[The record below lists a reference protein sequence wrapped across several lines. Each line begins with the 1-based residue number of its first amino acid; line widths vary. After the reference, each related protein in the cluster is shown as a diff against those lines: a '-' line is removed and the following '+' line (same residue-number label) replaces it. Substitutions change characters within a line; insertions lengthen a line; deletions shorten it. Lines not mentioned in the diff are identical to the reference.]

1 MNLVKDILGAK
12 DRELWSVK
20 PDDTIFD
27 AIKVMADKGISAVL
41 VMDGDKLAGIVTE
54 RDYARKVVLEGK
66 SSRESAVNEVMTS
79 KILCVAPDQTID
91 QCMALMT
98 EKRIRH
104 LPVLEGGSVVGIVSI
119 GDLVKAVMSDQKELI
134 DQLKHYIAG

>member
-104 LPVLEGGSVVGIVSI
+104 LPVLEDGSVVGIVSI

>member
-91 QCMALMT
+91 LD
-98 EKRIRH
+98 RH
-104 LPVLEGGSVVGIVSI
+104 
-119 GDLVKAVMSDQKELI
+119 
-134 DQLKHYIAG
+134 